1 MPRTVLLERASEE
14 AFLYVVRCW
23 AWLKGR
29 IAVVRGV
36 LYDKIV
42 GVGDL
47 DGQAIREGRYVLY
60 CLT

>member
-47 DGQAIREGRYVLY
+47 DG
-60 CLT
+60 